1 MNKERQMGTQDDWES
16 LSEVP
21 VPRMRAIKCSQILQ
35 HVEFQE
41 VQLNQYP
48 LGDGGELN
56 TNPKSNPTATLNYTV
71 ITGPV

>member
-1 MNKERQMGTQDDWES
+1 MDKERQMGTQDDWES

-21 VPRMRAIKCSQILQ
+21 VPRMRAIKRSQILQ